1 MEKFNILIKKSA
13 LKQLR
18 SLPSSFQT
26 KILQQIKMRL
36 ALDPF
41 LADGIHIRKLTEG
54 FRLRVE
60 DYRIFYYIQEK
71 KVVITAII
79 RRTSTTYR

>member
-18 SLPSSFQT
+18 SLPLSFQN
-26 KILQQIKMRL
+26 KILQQAKTRL
-36 ALDPF
+36 SLNPF

-54 FRLRVE
+54 FRLRVG
-60 DYRIFYYIQEK
+60 DYRIFYYIQGNQ
-71 KVVITAII
+71 VVITAIL